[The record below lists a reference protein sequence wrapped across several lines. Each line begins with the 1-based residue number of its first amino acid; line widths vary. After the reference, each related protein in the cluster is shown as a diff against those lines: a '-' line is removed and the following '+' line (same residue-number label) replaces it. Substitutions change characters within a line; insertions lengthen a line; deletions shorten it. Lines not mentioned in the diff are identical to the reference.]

1 MEYKIKA
8 TVIEEYEKIFT
19 VDATSEEEAKNYVK
33 NQEYSYSSSE
43 GIKSTDEDNFIGTED
58 IYNIE
63 IVEQL
68 K

>member
-1 MEYKIKA
+1 MEYRIKA

-19 VDATSEEEAKNYVK
+19 VDANSEEEAKNYVQ

-43 GIKSTDEDNFIGTED
+43 GIKSIDEDSFIGTED

-63 IVEQL
+63 IIS
-68 K
+68 

>member
-1 MEYKIKA
+1 MEYRIKA

-19 VDATSEEEAKNYVK
+19 VDANSEEDAKNYVQ

-43 GIKSTDEDNFIGTED
+43 GIKSIDEDNFIGTED

-63 IVEQL
+63 IIS
-68 K
+68 

>member
-19 VDATSEEEAKNYVK
+19 VDATSEEEAKEFV
-33 NQEYSYSSSE
+33 QDQRYSFSAK
-43 GIKSTDEDNFIGTED
+43 GIKSIDEDSFIGIYD

-63 IVEQL
+63 II
-68 K
+68 

>member
-19 VDATSEEEAKNYVK
+19 VDANSEEEAKNYVQ

-43 GIKSTDEDNFIGTED
+43 GIKNIDEDNFIGTED
-58 IYNIE
+58 IYN
-63 IVEQL
+63 VEVI
-68 K
+68 

>member
-19 VDATSEEEAKNYVK
+19 VDANSEEDAKNFVQ

-43 GIKSTDEDNFIGTED
+43 GIKSIDEDNFIGTED
-58 IYNIE
+58 IYNVE
-63 IVEQL
+63 II
-68 K
+68 

>member
-19 VDATSEEEAKNYVK
+19 VDANSKEEAKEFV
-33 NQEYSYSSSE
+33 QDQRYSFSSSE
-43 GIKSTDEDNFIGTED
+43 GIKSLDEDSFIGIDD

-63 IVEQL
+63 II
-68 K
+68 